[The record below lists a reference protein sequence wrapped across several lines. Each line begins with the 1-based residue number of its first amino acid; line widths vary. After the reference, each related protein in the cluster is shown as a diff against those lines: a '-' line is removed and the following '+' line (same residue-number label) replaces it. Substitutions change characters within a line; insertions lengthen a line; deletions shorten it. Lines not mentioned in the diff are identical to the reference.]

1 MMNNIEIET
10 KMDINTTNAKKT
22 KTKSKKTTS
31 PKKEIQ
37 EIEQTNLS
45 TDIIEENQKEI
56 ILETS
61 QENINNDKF
70 EIVSCNGDENEE
82 SKNNIET
89 SSNNEIVI
97 HTKEE
102 IIQHFDNIIES
113 LTFISNENLKDQD
126 LTKDFLLS
134 IANKIKKM
142 NTLSPKVIQNTL
154 ELLLKENLS
163 SIKSKDLK
171 NGKKLKKTINK
182 ENCAIN
188 KKITSYPEIIKFMDL
203 PEDTQIS
210 KGQIIQSISA
220 FVKKEKSNE
229 NPDII
234 VVGDNR
240 SFRLIGNL
248 KLLFDFIQKVM
259 IERNDLKNDDPFPT
273 QISYTQIMKYLK
285 YCFPLNN

>member
-1 MMNNIEIET
+1 MINNVEIET
-10 KMDINTTNAKKT
+10 KIDTNASNTKKT
-22 KTKSKKTTS
+22 KTKSKKTAS
-31 PKKEIQ
+31 PKN
-37 EIEQTNLS
+37 EQTNLS
-45 TDIIEENQKEI
+45 TDVIEEIQKEI
-56 ILETS
+56 ILES
-61 QENINNDKF
+61 PPENINDDKF

-89 SSNNEIVI
+89 SSNNEIVT

-126 LTKDFLLS
+126 LTKEFLLA

-188 KKITSYPEIIKFMDL
+188 KKITSYPEIIKFMEL
-203 PEDTQIS
+203 PEDTLIS

-240 SFRLIGNL
+240 SFRLIGSL
-248 KLLFDFIQKVM
+248 KLLFNFIQKVM
-259 IERNDLKNDDPFPT
+259 IERNDLKNEDPFPT